1 MEAET
6 TLGLGEL
13 IGAVKRRRH
22 AIVGTAVPIVVVA
35 AALALGLPDIY
46 QSQATFTL
54 VQSKNGD
61 SFVDSSSRDDQ
72 YVYALTD
79 RVRRS
84 PQLAALSTELNPYPE
99 LVDDPAE
106 ALRRLR
112 GDLTVNMLT
121 EDLLDPGSTRQI
133 KVYKGFTIVYS
144 NRSPEMAVQ
153 VAERLPALIAEL
165 SRTVAL
171 DRVNQSINFL
181 SSEAEKKRTQIAE
194 QERRLAEF
202 KQRNFDKLP
211 EIAQA
216 NINFRS
222 QVDRQIEDTERE
234 LRGLRQNR
242 VFLMQQLQ
250 QEQSGPAVGNLRQ
263 LEDEYARKAAV
274 YASDHPDVI
283 ALRRQI
289 ESLRRTGPGVS
300 GSSLQAEL
308 DGQRAALAEVRQ
320 RYSED
325 HPDVR
330 RMVRNI
336 QSLEARI
343 AAGESASSSRAAPTM
358 ISVQLQ
364 TQLNALDT
372 QIAGL
377 QVRSAELRNQ
387 MINVDMKLGS
397 APEVEREYQ
406 GISRDL
412 DNARQLHDRLT
423 NQRMAA
429 ELEAAAIMTGTSDR
443 FRMLDAPMRPEA
455 AARPA
460 RVRILILGLIAAVIL
475 ALGSAAVAEMLDPNV
490 RGTRDVRNVLAV
502 TPLATVPDIHNSLFV
517 RRHRRRLSLLTASV
531 VIGAPLMYM
540 VVRLLS
546 A

>member
-202 KQRNFDKLP
+202 KQRNFDSK
-211 EIAQA
+211 
-216 NINFRS
+216 NFLS
-222 QVDRQIEDTERE
+222 
-234 LRGLRQNR
+234 
-242 VFLMQQLQ
+242 
-250 QEQSGPAVGNLRQ
+250 
-263 LEDEYARKAAV
+263 
-274 YASDHPDVI
+274 VI
-283 ALRRQI
+283 
-289 ESLRRTGPGVS
+289 
-300 GSSLQAEL
+300 
-308 DGQRAALAEVRQ
+308 
-320 RYSED
+320 
-325 HPDVR
+325 
-330 RMVRNI
+330 
-336 QSLEARI
+336 
-343 AAGESASSSRAAPTM
+343 
-358 ISVQLQ
+358 
-364 TQLNALDT
+364 
-372 QIAGL
+372 
-377 QVRSAELRNQ
+377 
-387 MINVDMKLGS
+387 
-397 APEVEREYQ
+397 
-406 GISRDL
+406 
-412 DNARQLHDRLT
+412 
-423 NQRMAA
+423 
-429 ELEAAAIMTGTSDR
+429 
-443 FRMLDAPMRPEA
+443 
-455 AARPA
+455 
-460 RVRILILGLIAAVIL
+460 
-475 ALGSAAVAEMLDPNV
+475 
-490 RGTRDVRNVLAV
+490 
-502 TPLATVPDIHNSLFV
+502 
-517 RRHRRRLSLLTASV
+517 
-531 VIGAPLMYM
+531 
-540 VVRLLS
+540 
-546 A
+546 